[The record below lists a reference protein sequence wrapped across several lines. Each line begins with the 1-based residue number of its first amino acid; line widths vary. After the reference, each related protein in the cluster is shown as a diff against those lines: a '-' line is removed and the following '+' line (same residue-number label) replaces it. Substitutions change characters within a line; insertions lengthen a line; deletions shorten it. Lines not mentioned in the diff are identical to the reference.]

1 MKKCEG
7 KRMTGVIA
15 VGQMTAMS
23 ISISVVKVKLG

>member
-7 KRMTGVIA
+7 KRMNGVIA
-15 VGQMTAMS
+15 VGQMTAMG